1 MDNNMTDAMTK
12 FDAPEE
18 VIELLTTHGGES
30 YFGEPVTVLE
40 HCLEAAHFAREANS
54 PPTLIVAAL
63 LHDVGHLLH
72 QESEDVAE
80 HGIDMRHEELADQL
94 LSAHLPASVTE
105 PIRLH
110 VAAKRYLCFADAAY
124 LEALS
129 PSSVL
134 SLGLQGGLM
143 SSDEAAAFLASP
155 YAQEAIA
162 LRHWDDEAKI
172 PALPV
177 PSADS
182 YLPLLK
188 ELWLPPTPIPNS
200 SAI

>member
-1 MDNNMTDAMTK
+1 MDNKLTDVITK
-12 FDAPEE
+12 FDTPEE
-18 VIELLTTHGGES
+18 VLELLTTQGGES

-40 HCLEAAHFAREANS
+40 HCLEAAHFARQANS

-72 QESEDVAE
+72 HESEDVAE
-80 HGIDMRHEELADQL
+80 QGIDTRHEELADQL

-134 SLGLQGGLM
+134 SLGLQGGPM
-143 SSDEAAAFLASP
+143 PQEEAAAFLAGP
-155 YAQEAIA
+155 FAQEAIA

-172 PALPV
+172 PALPI
-177 PSADS
+177 PEART
-182 YLPLLK
+182 YLPLL
-188 ELWLPPTPIPNS
+188 ETLWR
-200 SAI
+200 

>member
-1 MDNNMTDAMTK
+1 MNDTVSELNSPEQIMD
-12 FDAPEE
+12 
-18 VIELLTTHGGES
+18 LLASRGHES

-40 HCLEAAHFAREANS
+40 HSLEAAFFAQQASSSSEQIA
-54 PPTLIVAAL
+54 AAL

-72 QESEDVAE
+72 HEGEDIAE
-80 HGIDMRHEELADQL
+80 QGRDTRHEELADTIL
-94 LSAHLPASVTE
+94 AAHLPPAVTV

-124 LEALS
+124 FDALS

-134 SLGLQGGLM
+134 SLKLQGGPM
-143 SSDEAAAFLASP
+143 SPEEAEAFLATP
-155 YAQEAIA
+155 FAHEAIA

-177 PSADS
+177 PPIES
-182 YLPLLK
+182 YLPLLT
-188 ELWLPPTPIPNS
+188 ELWRPAAS
-200 SAI
+200 

>member
-1 MDNNMTDAMTK
+1 MNIESMARLDT
-12 FDAPEE
+12 PEALL
-18 VIELLTTHGGES
+18 ELLASQGGES

-54 PPTLIVAAL
+54 VPTLIAAAL

-72 QESEDVAE
+72 QESEDVAD
-80 HGIDMRHEELADQL
+80 HGIDTRHEELADQM

-110 VAAKRYLCFADAAY
+110 VAAKRYLCFADPDYFA
-124 LEALS
+124 ALS

-134 SLGLQGGLM
+134 SLTLQGGPM
-143 SSDEAAAFLASP
+143 SPEEASAFLAGP
-155 YAQEAIA
+155 FAQEAIT

-172 PALPV
+172 PELPV
-177 PSADS
+177 PGVDS
-182 YLPLLK
+182 YLPLMK
-188 ELWLPPTPIPNS
+188 NLWH
-200 SAI
+200 SAVAN

>member
-1 MDNNMTDAMTK
+1 MTDMMTK
-12 FDAPEE
+12 FDTPEE
-18 VIELLTTHGGES
+18 VLELLVTHGGES
-30 YFGEPVTVLE
+30 YFGEPVTVLK

-54 PPTLIVAAL
+54 PPTLIAAAL

-72 QESEDVAE
+72 QEGEEVAE
-80 HGIDMRHEELADQL
+80 HGVDTCHEELADQL

-110 VAAKRYLCFADAAY
+110 VAAKRYLCFADTAY

-134 SLGLQGGLM
+134 SLGLQGGPM
-143 SSDEAAAFLASP
+143 SQEEAVAFLAGP
-155 YAQEAIA
+155 FAQEAIA

-177 PSADS
+177 PPAES

-188 ELWLPPTPIPNS
+188 ELWH
-200 SAI
+200 SAATN

>member
-1 MDNNMTDAMTK
+1 MDNNMTDMIKKIGT
-12 FDAPEE
+12 PEE
-18 VIELLTTHGGES
+18 VIELLTTQGGES

-80 HGIDMRHEELADQL
+80 QGIDTHHEELANQL

-110 VAAKRYLCFADAAY
+110 VAAKRYLCFADTAY

-134 SLGLQGGLM
+134 SLGLQGGPM
-143 SSDEAAAFLASP
+143 SQEEAAVFLAGP
-155 YAQEAIA
+155 FAQQAIA

-177 PSADS
+177 PPAES

-188 ELWLPPTPIPNS
+188 ELWH
-200 SAI
+200 SAAVN

>member
-1 MDNNMTDAMTK
+1 MIRTKTDAATI
-12 FDAPEE
+12 DTPES
-18 VIELLTTHGGES
+18 VIALMANRGGES

-40 HCLEAAHFAREANS
+40 HCLQAAYFARQTAS
-54 PPTLIVAAL
+54 PDTLIAAAL

-72 QESEDVAE
+72 RESEDVAE
-80 HGIDMRHEELADQL
+80 QGVDTRHEELANQIL
-94 LSAHLPASVTE
+94 TTHLPAAVIE

-110 VAAKRYLCFADAAY
+110 VAAKRYLCYSDPAY

-134 SLGLQGGLM
+134 SLGLQGGPM
-143 SSDEAAAFLASP
+143 SVEEAEGFLVLPFAR
-155 YAQEAIA
+155 EAVT

-172 PALPV
+172 PDLPV
-177 PSADS
+177 PEIDS

-188 ELWLPPTPIPNS
+188 SLWR
-200 SAI
+200 